1 MRRGTKLSAAM
12 VRALNEPGRYGDG
25 NGLWLQVHR
34 TQDGGL
40 SKSWIFRY
48 GRAGRYRMMGLGP
61 AELVSLSEAR
71 QKATEARRM
80 LLDGIDPLDKKR
92 ALRDTE
98 RAQEASRVTFKE
110 AAERYIAAHAPG
122 WKTDKQRQH
131 WENTLAMYAYPV
143 IGALDVAH
151 VDTPHLLK
159 VLEPIWTEK
168 HETASR
174 VRGRIE
180 RILGW
185 ATTRGYRTGENPARW
200 KGHLQH
206 LLASPEKVAKVKHRP
221 ALPYADVPAFVADLR
236 QQGGVAARALEFTI
250 LTAART
256 GETIGAQWSEIDLD
270 AETWIVP
277 GERMKMER
285 EHRVPLPP
293 RAVEILRDMAA
304 THSTEGF
311 VFPGGKAGRGMS
323 NMAMAVL
330 LRRMGRDGLTVHG
343 FRSSFR
349 DWAAERTNYPSE
361 MAEMALA
368 HAVGDRVARAY
379 LRADLFERR
388 RRLMVDWQR
397 WCEGATG
404 AGEVVALA
412 EARA

>member
-1 MRRGTKLSAAM
+1 MRIGNKLSAAK

-25 NGLWLQVHR
+25 NGLWLQVAAGA
-34 TQDGGL
+34 GGRMT
-40 SKSWIFRY
+40 KSWLFRY
-48 GRAGRYRMMGLGP
+48 RFRGRYRAMGFGP
-61 AELVSLSEAR
+61 VALVSLEEAR

-80 LLDGIDPLDKKR
+80 IHEGIDPLDQKR
-92 ALRDTE
+92 ATEATE
-98 RAQEASRVTFKE
+98 RAQEASRVTFQD
-110 AAERYIAAHAPG
+110 AAERYITAHAPG

-131 WENTLAMYAYPV
+131 WENTLALYAFPL

-159 VLEPIWTEK
+159 VLEPVWTEK

-221 ALPYADVPAFVADLR
+221 ALPYADVPAFVTDLR

-256 GETIGAQWSEIDLD
+256 GETIGAQWSEIDLN

-304 THSTEGF
+304 THDTEGF
-311 VFPGGKAGRGMS
+311 VFPGGKAGRGLS
-323 NMAMAVL
+323 NMAMSVL

-379 LRADLFERR
+379 LRADLFDRR

-397 WCEGATG
+397 WCDGEIGTG
-404 AGEVVALA
+404 DVVMLA